1 MAFRGIQSTNIIS
14 TDVGLTDP
22 LLILNKDGSTAV
34 DVGFLGKI
42 GATSYAGLV
51 KDSATDGFILVG
63 SITLSPNTVNDI
75 SALEAS
81 LVEGDLTAGSITA
94 TSFTGDGSAL
104 TGITDTDTTYTAGT
118 NVTISGS
125 NVISATDTNTTYV
138 DSDWNHDSLTGFVA
152 NEHIDWTTDQG
163 ATNIHTGNY
172 TNDDTIYTS
181 FNTDFDTRLAT
192 KSTTNL
198 AEGTNLYYTDAR
210 ARQAISVSGDLSY
223 NSTTGV
229 ISSSGLASSTT
240 DDLAEGSTN
249 LYYTDARADARIDNW
264 VGLAPTGLDTL
275 VELSTALGNDVNF
288 STTITN
294 SLANK
299 EPTITAGTTAQYWR
313 GDKSFQTLDTSVVTE
328 NTNLYYTDTRV
339 RGAISVSGD
348 LSYNSSTGVISTQ
361 GLASSTTDNLA
372 EGTTNLYYTTT
383 RTNTDFD
390 TRLATKSTT
399 NLAEGTNLY
408 WTTARGQSMFD
419 TRLATKS
426 TTNLAEG
433 SNLYYT
439 TARDTSQFNTDL
451 ATKDTDDLAEGSNL
465 YWTTSRGQSMFD
477 TRLAT
482 KDTDDLAEGSNL
494 YYTTA
499 RDTSQFNTDLATKS
513 TTNLAEGSNLYYTD
527 ARAEAVSINN
537 LVEDTTPQLGGNL
550 DLNTYDLTTTDPTV
564 TLTTTATSTTA
575 QGTVGASSE
584 TNLSNTAVTVNTDDS
599 DVGNA
604 VSSYITLSSTEITN
618 LGFEGDIS
626 LTYFGAAAP
635 TSNFV
640 WRDAGD
646 SAEQNDMVVVY
657 SPPTDEYTFTLPTNV
672 SLPTNSTLPF
682 NSLDNDIYFKQYA
695 YGEMTVTSATTLTG
709 STIQLRDA
717 NGFYIDKEH
726 VTVASLGASS
736 YKIVFWTHDVSAGDV
751 IDVIAASAQTATF
764 EWGTSSFSETGLVAT
779 AESFSLLS
787 STNDIFAMGDLEF
800 TTGNVTGEVVGTL
813 IYDSPSNNTIIS
825 GLTTVTIDGTGY
837 QSALTVTDV
846 PMIMTGNA
854 GTTEELTL
862 VVGSATDARL
872 WLIDSSGNLIYKL
885 PAADGTAN
893 QVMKTDGSGDISW
906 TSLTTDD
913 IPEGSTNLYYT
924 DARWDIKMV
933 AASTSDLSE
942 GTNLYYTD
950 SRADARAQLKIDA
963 LVDSAP
969 GALDTLNELAA
980 ALGDDANYSTTVTN
994 LVSANTTLIGNLT
1007 HDGFADFVANEHI
1020 DWSSASAGTI
1030 HASNYTN
1037 TNTTYTAGTGLTLVG
1052 TEFSNTAPDQT
1063 VSLTGTG
1070 ATSITGT
1077 YPNFTIDSTNSTTD
1091 ITGSIIPAT
1100 DDTYDLGS
1108 SAKKY
1113 SNIYG
1118 HSVHATYADL
1128 AERYATDVP
1137 YESGTVV
1144 VFGGEAEITVTSESK
1159 DVSVAGVISTNPALK
1174 LNADAGNS
1182 ETHPYVAL
1190 KGRVPCKLIG
1200 PVSKGDLIVTAD
1212 NEPGYAQ
1219 SIGKNDAGHS
1229 VFAKSI
1235 ETDLTVGKKLIEVV
1249 IL

>member
-1 MAFRGIQSTNIIS
+1 M
-14 TDVGLTDP
+14 
-22 LLILNKDGSTAV
+22 
-34 DVGFLGKI
+34 
-42 GATSYAGLV
+42 
-51 KDSATDGFILVG
+51 
-63 SITLSPNTVNDI
+63 
-75 SALEAS
+75 
-81 LVEGDLTAGSITA
+81 
-94 TSFTGDGSAL
+94 
-104 TGITDTDTTYTAGT
+104 
-118 NVTISGS
+118 
-125 NVISATDTNTTYV
+125 
-138 DSDWNHDSLTGFVA
+138 
-152 NEHIDWTTDQG
+152 
-163 ATNIHTGNY
+163 
-172 TNDDTIYTS
+172 
-181 FNTDFDTRLAT
+181 
-192 KSTTNL
+192 
-198 AEGTNLYYTDAR
+198 
-210 ARQAISVSGDLSY
+210 
-223 NSTTGV
+223 
-229 ISSSGLASSTT
+229 
-240 DDLAEGSTN
+240 
-249 LYYTDARADARIDNW
+249 
-264 VGLAPTGLDTL
+264 
-275 VELSTALGNDVNF
+275 
-288 STTITN
+288 
-294 SLANK
+294 
-299 EPTITAGTTAQYWR
+299 
-313 GDKSFQTLDTSVVTE
+313 
-328 NTNLYYTDTRV
+328 
-339 RGAISVSGD
+339 
-348 LSYNSSTGVISTQ
+348 
-361 GLASSTTDNLA
+361 
-372 EGTTNLYYTTT
+372 
-383 RTNTDFD
+383 
-390 TRLATKSTT
+390 
-399 NLAEGTNLY
+399 
-408 WTTARGQSMFD
+408 
-419 TRLATKS
+419 
-426 TTNLAEG
+426 
-433 SNLYYT
+433 
-439 TARDTSQFNTDL
+439 
-451 ATKDTDDLAEGSNL
+451 
-465 YWTTSRGQSMFD
+465 
-477 TRLAT
+477 
-482 KDTDDLAEGSNL
+482 
-494 YYTTA
+494 
-499 RDTSQFNTDLATKS
+499 
-513 TTNLAEGSNLYYTD
+513 
-527 ARAEAVSINN
+527 
-537 LVEDTTPQLGGNL
+537 
-550 DLNTYDLTTTDPTV
+550 
-564 TLTTTATSTTA
+564 
-575 QGTVGASSE
+575 
-584 TNLSNTAVTVNTDDS
+584 
-599 DVGNA
+599 
-604 VSSYITLSSTEITN
+604 
-618 LGFEGDIS
+618 
-626 LTYFGAAAP
+626 
-635 TSNFV
+635 
-640 WRDAGD
+640 
-646 SAEQNDMVVVY
+646 
-657 SPPTDEYTFTLPTNV
+657 
-672 SLPTNSTLPF
+672 PF

-709 STIQLRDA
+709 STIQLRDS

-846 PMIMTGNA
+846 PLIFTGNA

-872 WLIDSSGNLIYKL
+872 WLLNSTGNLIYKL
-885 PAADGTAN
+885 PGTDGTPN

-924 DARWDIKMV
+924 DARWNTKMA
-933 AASTSDLSE
+933 AASTSDLTE

-969 GALDTLNELAA
+969 AALDTLNELAA
-980 ALGDDANYSTTVTN
+980 ALGDDANHVTTMTN
-994 LVSANTTLIGNLT
+994 LVSANTTLINNLN
-1007 HDGFADFVANEHI
+1007 HDTLTGFEPDEHI
-1020 DWSSASAGTI
+1020 DWSSPYAGIIDDTNIIWPANIVRDNSHQALHWSSALSISGNIITLTKGDT
-1030 HASNYTN
+1030 STE
-1037 TNTTYTAGTGLTLVG
+1037 TVTVPDTVYTAGTGISINGSNVI
-1052 TEFSNTAPDQT
+1052 SNTASA
-1063 VSLTGTG
+1063 V
-1070 ATSITGT
+1070 
-1077 YPNFTIDSTNSTTD
+1077 D